1 MASTEVRT
9 LPDLVRTQARLR
21 GDRVALTFEDQSTTF
36 AQLDAWSGRIAHAL
50 IAAGIRPGDRVAL
63 LDHDSD
69 HALALLFGIAKSRGV
84 ILGINWR
91 LSPSEIA
98 FILNDGQAK
107 LLFAG
112 AAFESSIAKVAPR
125 LETVRE
131 TVALTGEVDGW
142 PSLTTWTEAQPDTD
156 PGLPADPEEVV
167 VQMYTSGTT
176 GHPKGVQLA
185 NRSFFAVVQSMREH
199 GDPWIGWTADDVS
212 LSGFP
217 SFHIGGFWWMMTG
230 MSAGAR
236 TVILPAFQGWRA
248 LELIEKEG
256 ITKTC
261 LVPAMMQLML
271 TEPSCAQ
278 TDFSSLTHIVYGG
291 SPIPLPLLERSIE
304 VFGCEFAQIY
314 GLTET
319 GNTAVCLRP
328 EDHRGRPE
336 LLRAAG
342 RPYPGVRM
350 KVVDSDGQP
359 VPPGEIGEICLHSP
373 ANMIGYWNRPEA
385 TAETL
390 VEGWVHTGDAGSVD
404 VEGYVTVCDRV
415 KDMIIS
421 AGENIYPAEIE
432 SVLCGHPGVA
442 EAAVIGVPDDR
453 WGELVK
459 AIVVRAPG
467 TQATATE
474 IIAHAREEIA
484 AFKVPRSID
493 FVDTLPR
500 TPSGKVQKVKLREPY
515 WEGRDRRVN

>member
-1 MASTEVRT
+1 
-9 LPDLVRTQARLR
+9 
-21 GDRVALTFEDQSTTF
+21 
-36 AQLDAWSGRIAHAL
+36 
-50 IAAGIRPGDRVAL
+50 
-63 LDHDSD
+63 
-69 HALALLFGIAKSRGV
+69 
-84 ILGINWR
+84 
-91 LSPSEIA
+91 
-98 FILNDGQAK
+98 
-107 LLFAG
+107 
-112 AAFESSIAKVAPR
+112 
-125 LETVRE
+125 
-131 TVALTGEVDGW
+131 
-142 PSLTTWTEAQPDTD
+142 
-156 PGLPADPEEVV
+156 
-167 VQMYTSGTT
+167 
-176 GHPKGVQLA
+176 
-185 NRSFFAVVQSMREH
+185 
-199 GDPWIGWTADDVS
+199 
-212 LSGFP
+212 
-217 SFHIGGFWWMMTG
+217 
-230 MSAGAR
+230 
-236 TVILPAFQGWRA
+236 
-248 LELIEKEG
+248 
-256 ITKTC
+256 
-261 LVPAMMQLML
+261 
-271 TEPSCAQ
+271 
-278 TDFSSLTHIVYGG
+278 
-291 SPIPLPLLERSIE
+291 
-304 VFGCEFAQIY
+304 
-314 GLTET
+314 
-319 GNTAVCLRP
+319 
-328 EDHRGRPE
+328 
-336 LLRAAG
+336 
-342 RPYPGVRM
+342 M